1 MIETDKKY
9 LLQAIELSRKCV
21 PAMGS
26 YRVGAVIVTA
36 FGDVFE
42 GYTHQT
48 NMTNHAEEEAIAAA
62 IAARADLRGAIIYS
76 SMEPCSVRKSKPSSC
91 TQLILENGFSRVV
104 FALYEP
110 SCFVE
115 CKGAELLCKGGV
127 EVVVIDELGGKVL
140 EINSHLF

>member
-1 MIETDKKY
+1 MIETEKKY

-36 FGDVFE
+36 SGNVFE
-42 GYTHQT
+42 GFTHQSGP
-48 NMTNHAEEEAIAAA
+48 TNHAEEEAIAAA
-62 IAARADLRGAIIYS
+62 IAVGADLCGATIYS
-76 SMEPCSVRKSKPSSC
+76 SMEPCSTRKSKPRSC

-110 SCFVE
+110 LCFVN
-115 CKGAELLCKGGV
+115 CRGAELLLKGGV
-127 EVVVIDELGGKVL
+127 EVIVIDELGQQVM
-140 EINSHLF
+140 EINSYLL